1 LIVTP
6 GKKEFEEAEEEKS
19 PETGGKI
26 TGNGAPE
33 AEMENGER
41 VTDVTCGA
49 TGVTCG
55 VTAVTCGV
63 TVTCGVAAVTLGGME
78 VVAAWKAA
86 LPGGAAG
93 ARGGMEVVAAWK
105 AALPGGTSG
114 AGEGEVA
121 TEHGGAADTR
131 RCWTERPS
139 TSPKGKGGAGPQ
151 RSPPAS
157 MSCSATSAMG
167 RSAPSKVGAA
177 MWPPSRGLGS
187 LVWAR
192 WRPNR

>member
-1 LIVTP
+1 
-6 GKKEFEEAEEEKS
+6 
-19 PETGGKI
+19 
-26 TGNGAPE
+26 
-33 AEMENGER
+33 MENGER

-63 TVTCGVAAVTLGGME
+63 TVTCGVAAVTL
-78 VVAAWKAA
+78 
-86 LPGGAAG
+86 
-93 ARGGMEVVAAWK
+93 GGMEVVAAWK